1 MAGAQRA
8 SSDAGIGPDAAQ
20 AYFDISQILGFNA
33 AGVGLSALIAATALA
48 TLRGSGILPH
58 RLAIPTL
65 VLAVTLLIPTVVRFT
80 LPLAILLLPLYSI
93 RLYRLSDQG

>member
-33 AGVGLSALIAATALA
+33 AG
-48 TLRGSGILPH
+48 SGF
-58 RLAIPTL
+58 R
-65 VLAVTLLIPTVVRFT
+65 R
-80 LPLAILLLPLYSI
+80 
-93 RLYRLSDQG
+93 